1 MKNYMLWAI
10 RILSLIAAVMLVVSF
25 TMPWWIGAFSDT
37 TGIQIYGWGL
47 QHNLGRLSSYLIND
61 ITPTYQTILAWV
73 YTGISAVIILLGMFV
88 KRKTFALPQV
98 VVGISYIVYTL
109 IAMYIVIAKRLT
121 AFGIALQ
128 GSSIPTGAVTAGIVV
143 QSSIQP
149 GFYIALAAGV
159 LIIITAVI
167 RLIFGK
173 SAIRR

>member
-1 MKNYMLWAI
+1 
-10 RILSLIAAVMLVVSF
+10 MLVISF
-25 TMPWWIGAFSDT
+25 PMPWWIGECSAPT
-37 TGIQIYGWGL
+37 NIWIYGWGL
-47 QHNLGRLSSYLIND
+47 QHNLGRLASYVIND
-61 ITPTYQTILAWV
+61 ITPTYQTILAWAYV
-73 YTGISAVIILLGMFV
+73 GISAAIILLGTFI
-88 KRKTFALPQV
+88 KRKLIALLQV
-98 VVGISYIVYTL
+98 VVGISYMAYTL